1 LNINKLQFINYDPKR
16 IRLRGTKQKFSLDSL
31 ECPSP
36 RKSLVKGERF
46 IRQLKRNQSNF
57 SLSRKCIPIRSE
69 PEPIGN
75 YNTK

>member
-1 LNINKLQFINYDPKR
+1 MQNTLSFEYNKIQFINYDPKR
-16 IRLRGTKQKFSLDSL
+16 IRLRGTKQKLRLDSL

-57 SLSRKCIPIRSE
+57 SLPRKGIPI
-69 PEPIGN
+69 
-75 YNTK
+75 